1 MEQETNHKTPV
12 TYCIRIRRSYKSPID
27 EEFEPLQEAVDNVS
41 AGAQKIFTV
50 RTLTGMS

>member
-12 TYCIRIRRSYKSPID
+12 TSCILFRRSYKAPIY
-27 EEFEPLQEAVDNVS
+27 EKREPLQEAVDNIS
-41 AGAQKIFTV
+41 YGAQKIFTV